1 MEYQF
6 PYCVE
11 VKEAEWTGQVLRL
24 YVVVDCSQVLHF
36 FSIFQVKNC
45 AF

>member
-1 MEYQF
+1 MKYQF

-36 FSIFQVKNC
+36 FSIFR
-45 AF
+45 